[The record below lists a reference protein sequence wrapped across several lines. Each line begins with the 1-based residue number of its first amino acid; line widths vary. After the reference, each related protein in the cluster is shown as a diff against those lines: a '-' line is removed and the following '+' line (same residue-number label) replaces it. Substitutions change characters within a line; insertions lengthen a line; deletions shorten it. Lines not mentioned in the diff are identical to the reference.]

1 MDPVSIVGLTGSAL
15 NTGKVIANLLKSLIT
30 LRSKYKTASL
40 MVSLLIGQLTT
51 IKAAL
56 NEVSD
61 WIATSLQGLAE
72 HEQLIDDLNISLESC
87 HIIILILDDR
97 VTQLA
102 RNCME
107 GLNFEGKIKFLWDES
122 EMGEFNDHLNSQ
134 INALNLLLSA
144 IHCRSSFDR
153 NHFLRRTESRHII
166 QKVEDDRSS
175 LVSHGRSSFTS
186 QSMSRFDDEFD
197 FDHEIVNTDVYRN
210 ALKSLRVPI
219 KRRPIAATTSDGAD
233 EASLLLLNG
242 NIANQAISRRTSA
255 LVVTNPSS
263 RDSQTVPKIDPLP
276 SIPERPYSADIHV
289 QISISIETTENA
301 TKLTPKAL
309 NNEHLRNIR
318 RPWVKQKSFD
328 NAESPQQSSQ
338 DHNDDPKA
346 SQVML
351 FGCSNSGKTTLKRSI
366 DLITH
371 DITAEEIMACKEVI
385 QSSVVRCIQAV
396 LEEMKKLHVRS
407 VWADNYGLYDAKN
420 WPYEHSPTTVCSL
433 IESSWDDEGFRLAF
447 EGWSSDLAL
456 KDSTRYFLRSRRRVY
471 SSDYIPSK
479 YDVLRPFTRST
490 GFDTTTLTQN
500 NKHVEIHDVG
510 GRSERK
516 KWIHHKGRNGPSIV
530 IFTVSMSTFYYPSEG
545 DTTIQLFEDLDLF
558 ELVVKGRPWLG
569 SKYVLLFTK
578 IDDFIRNM
586 WTPAFM
592 KSFKMLFPEFVGDH
606 NNIEHIKNCF
616 RQRFMELV
624 EMKEPRKDII
634 VLFGNLVDPTMKTTK
649 SVLDIIFD
657 HVTDWKVDSPNII
670 EKSRL
675 LLSATR
681 LFLRIEISSKVGTR
695 YKLDPHS
702 NPQSC
707 Q

>member
-1 MDPVSIVGLTGSAL
+1 MDPVSIIGLAGSAL

-61 WIATSLQGLAE
+61 WIATSLRGLAE

-87 HIIILILDDR
+87 HIIMLILDDR
-97 VTQLA
+97 VTQLS

-122 EMGEFNDHLNSQ
+122 EMGEFNNHLNSQ

-144 IHCRSSFDR
+144 IQCRSSFDR

-197 FDHEIVNTDVYRN
+197 FDHEIVTTDVYRN

-219 KRRPIAATTSDGAD
+219 KRKPVAATTSDEAD

-242 NIANQAISRRTSA
+242 NIASQGILRQIPVQA
-255 LVVTNPSS
+255 VTNSS
-263 RDSQTVPKIDPLP
+263 IRDSQTVPKIDPLP
-276 SIPERPYSADIHV
+276 SIPETPYSTDIHV
-289 QISISIETTENA
+289 QKSISIETTEIA
-301 TKLTPKAL
+301 TKVTPKPF
-309 NNEHLRNIR
+309 NIERLRNIR

-328 NAESPQQSSQ
+328 NAGSPQQSSQ
-338 DHNDDPKA
+338 DHTDDPKA

-366 DLITH
+366 DLVTHGIT
-371 DITAEEIMACKEVI
+371 TEEIMGCKEVI
-385 QSSVVRCIQAV
+385 QSSVLYCIQAV
-396 LEEMKKLHVRS
+396 LEEMKELHVRS
-407 VWADNYGLYDAKN
+407 IWADNYGLYDAKN
-420 WPYEHSPTTVCSL
+420 WSHEHSPTTICSL
-433 IESSWDDEGFRLAF
+433 VDSSWDDEEFRLAF

-456 KDSTRYFLRSRRRVY
+456 KDSTRYFLRSKRCIFG
-471 SSDYIPSK
+471 SDYIPSK
-479 YDVLRPFTRST
+479 DDVLRTFTRST
-490 GFDTTTLTQN
+490 GFDTTTVTQN
-500 NKHVEIHDVG
+500 NKRVEIHDVG
-510 GRSERK
+510 GRRSERK
-516 KWIHHKGRNGPSIV
+516 KWIHRKGRNGPSIV
-530 IFTVSMSTFYYPSEG
+530 IFTVSMSTFHYPSER
-545 DTTIQLFEDLDLF
+545 DTSIQIFEDLGLF
-558 ELVVKGRPWLG
+558 EFIVRAPPWLG

-592 KSFKMLFPEFVGDH
+592 KSFKMLFPEFVGDYD
-606 NNIEHIKNCF
+606 NIEHIKNCF
-616 RQRFMELV
+616 QQRFMKFV
-624 EMKEPRKDII
+624 EMKDPRKDIV
-634 VLFGNLVDPTMKTTK
+634 VLFGNLVDPTMETTK
-649 SVLDIIFD
+649 NVLDIIFD
-657 HVTDWKVDSPNII
+657 HLKDWKVDSLTTN
-670 EKSRL
+670 EKIS
-675 LLSATR
+675 TPK
-681 LFLRIEISSKVGTR
+681 FISS
-695 YKLDPHS
+695 S
-702 NPQSC
+702 NPI
-707 Q
+707 